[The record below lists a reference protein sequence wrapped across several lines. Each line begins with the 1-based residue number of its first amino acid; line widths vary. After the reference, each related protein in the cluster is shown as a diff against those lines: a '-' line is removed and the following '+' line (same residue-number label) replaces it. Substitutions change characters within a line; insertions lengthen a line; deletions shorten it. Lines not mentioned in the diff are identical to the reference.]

1 MPEEPCQCPDCQ
13 RFYREHDRLIREFP
27 TLRQQQELNWA
38 ALQSFRTLSGRVLED
53 LQKQQGARQQ
63 QDQAAANAR
72 GPAASADESS
82 DGLQQAMADLENIN
96 AHLFSIEALM
106 ERVFDVRVPEE
117 IEQKFRELAGELAPD
132 PLNVDRLRLNR
143 LLHQT
148 PDLPRP
154 QLKQASRCV
163 ADKGGQSFPPRP
175 FGITTVEKSPHQ
187 DKAVA
192 SS

>member
-63 QDQAAANAR
+63 QDEAAANAR
-72 GPAASADESS
+72 GPAASPEESS

-148 PDLPRP
+148 PDLPDR
-154 QLKQASRCV
+154 S
-163 ADKGGQSFPPRP
+163 
-175 FGITTVEKSPHQ
+175 
-187 DKAVA
+187 
-192 SS
+192 